1 MMSLDELFTNE
12 NAILEQSR
20 DIAARDHLDAESC
33 RAALLT
39 LSAHYQRLMRE
50 SYRLISRSDRAERE
64 LTLLN
69 EQLRQLALRLEYEA
83 THDPLTGVY
92 NRSAIINQI
101 GSALHQDEAALI
113 LLDIDHFKAI
123 NDQYGHPT
131 GDAVISELI
140 KRIESSVPDSG
151 SVGRVGGEEFTIL
164 LPGASIGQAAVVA
177 GYIHSSLNAS
187 VLDTLPDRLVTVSL
201 GVSWGHRRSS
211 FDTLY
216 AEADAALYEA
226 KRGGR
231 NRVHY
236 ASQLTLAGK
245 IA

>member
-1 MMSLDELFTNE
+1 MMSIEELFTHE
-12 NAILEQSR
+12 NSILEQSR
-20 DIAARDHLDAESC
+20 DIAAREHLDAETC

-39 LSAHYQRLMRE
+39 LSGHYQRMIRE
-50 SYRLISRSDRAERE
+50 SWRLISRSDRAERE

-92 NRSAIINQI
+92 NRSAIIKQI
-101 GSALHQDEAALI
+101 GCALHQGEATLI

-123 NDQYGHPT
+123 NDRYGHPT

-140 KRIESSVPDSG
+140 KRIENSVPNSG

-164 LPGASIGQAAVVA
+164 LPRASIGQAAVVA
-177 GYIHSSLNAS
+177 GHIHASLNAS
-187 VLDTLPDRLVTVSL
+187 VLKSLPDRLVTVSL
-201 GVSWGHRRSS
+201 GVSWGAPRSR
-211 FDTLY
+211 FEALY

-226 KRGGR
+226 KRAGR
-231 NRVHY
+231 NRIHY
-236 ASQLTLAGK
+236 ASQRA
-245 IA
+245 AEE

>member
-1 MMSLDELFTNE
+1 MMSIDDLFTHE
-12 NAILEQSR
+12 NAILEQAR
-20 DIAARDHLDAESC
+20 DIAAREQLDAETA

-39 LSAHYQRLMRE
+39 LSGHYQRMMRE
-50 SYRLISRSDRAERE
+50 SWRLISRSDRAERE

-101 GSALHQDEAALI
+101 GSALHQDEASLI

-140 KRIESSVPDSG
+140 KRIENSVPESG

-164 LPGASIGQAAVVA
+164 LPGTNIGKAAVVA
-177 GYIHSSLNAS
+177 GYIHASLNAS
-187 VLDTLPDRLVTVSL
+187 VLKSLPDRLVTVSL
-201 GVSWGHRRSS
+201 GVSWGASRSS

-226 KRGGR
+226 KRAGR
-231 NRVHY
+231 NRIHY
-236 ASQLTLAGK
+236 ASQRVGQG
-245 IA
+245 

>member
-1 MMSLDELFTNE
+1 MMSIDELFTHE
-12 NAILEQSR
+12 NAILEQAR
-20 DIAARDHLDAESC
+20 DIAAREHLDAETC

-39 LSAHYQRLMRE
+39 LSGHYQRMMRE
-50 SYRLISRSDRAERE
+50 SWRLISRSDRAERE

-101 GSALHQDEAALI
+101 GSALHQDDASLI

-123 NDQYGHPT
+123 NDQFGHPT

-140 KRIESSVPDSG
+140 KRIENSVPESG

-164 LPGASIGQAAVVA
+164 LPGTSMGQAAVVA
-177 GYIHSSLNAS
+177 GYIHASLNAS
-187 VLDTLPDRLVTVSL
+187 VLNSLPDRLVTVSL
-201 GVSWGHRRSS
+201 GVSWGASRSS

-226 KRGGR
+226 KRAGR
-231 NRVHY
+231 NRIHY
-236 ASQLTLAGK
+236 ASQRAALG
-245 IA
+245 